1 MTAAVNPTSAS
12 NDPFSGING
21 TNTKTKSE
29 ADEIQDR
36 FLKLLITQLQT
47 QDPLNPLDNYQMT
60 SQMAQISSVQGIEK
74 LNASVSALTDAYA
87 ASQAFAAAGMIGH
100 VSLIEGSHMLLT
112 YADGTEVDADG
123 NKIKVPVAQ
132 GGISLP
138 NGADEVT
145 VKVYNSDGELVDS
158 VTMGAQQPGISHFS
172 WDGKGS
178 DGEPLPEGMY
188 SFSVEAKKGGN
199 TASAKPLG
207 FARIDAL
214 TWENGS
220 PKLILSTGQK
230 ISPSDIRELL

>member
-1 MTAAVNPTSAS
+1 MEGFGDFLAERGLELMLKELNATKPMVATGAV
-12 NDPFSGING
+12 
-21 TNTKTKSE
+21 SE
-29 ADEIQDR
+29 VEVLRLDREVARLRGDREQAD
-36 FLKLLITQLQT
+36 
-47 QDPLNPLDNYQMT
+47 
-60 SQMAQISSVQGIEK
+60 AQISRVQGIEK
-74 LNASVSALTDAYA
+74 LNSSVSALTEAYA

-123 NKIKVPVAQ
+123 NKIKVPIAQ

-138 NGADEVT
+138 DGADEVT
-145 VKVYNSDGELVDS
+145 IKVYNSDGELMDS

-199 TASAKPLG
+199 TVTAKPLG